1 MVTMEDNRVDSD
13 SSSLDSDLDEE
24 IELNEGAQDVQ
35 KQERII
41 DLICQSNANPYDYDL
56 HITAITDLS
65 SDPLYSSQLEQQFER
80 FHAFFPLSVNLWLQ
94 YIALNPDKL
103 PDAFEDYLE
112 PILYYKYVEDLEGD
126 DDAAEKWS
134 TVLRAIGSHWSESEK
149 VYDMYRSFLKE
160 SIDDS
165 KTQSQRVKASYQA
178 QLTSPYF
185 DGSDRV
191 LSEYRAWLQYQPNP
205 DQYAG
210 ELQSIDRLIR
220 GGRSRLKKM
229 QEFESTLEKIA
240 NSGAEVV
247 QQSWLDYCNFVIKH
261 VKVVGCAI
269 VISVLERA
277 VAAVCLSSVLWQR
290 YLKFLEAMNM
300 STTQVAKRATRN
312 VPFVATPWVALLV
325 AMELENKPSADRYQ
339 LISDLCKRKPL
350 PLPQEQLLEVL
361 FAHCDGMRRT
371 GGPVLTKKAFK
382 LAKNALVDW
391 PLGKCCILM
400 YEAKWSTTQ
409 KLPAPSGVSTH
420 WNELWEEIL
429 SLNGGGLTTWQ
440 TCITECIREG
450 GTIAEIRGY
459 YERGITTVQDYPGAL
474 AEAWVTFEREMGD
487 DVRFWLIARDAY
499 DKFLQEYHQKSDHLS
514 KTSDFD
520 TNNVE
525 ASVQKNTVDE
535 ATKSA
540 KKAGKKSD
548 DDASLKRKRD
558 AKSEEKQSEYK
569 KQKTNDE
576 LNNRTVFLCE
586 LDKFVVKEELE
597 TLFASCGHIKE
608 VRLVVRNRES
618 QASRGMA
625 YIEFEDEAGAINAL
639 KLDKVEFKGHPL
651 NVKISSPPTKSL
663 KSTEKD
669 GVWKTSKTTLY
680 VSKLDDRI
688 SEDGLRLYFAK
699 FGQVNDVII
708 LDRRHKKEN
717 QNAYALVEFQNEDAV
732 SAVLK
737 SSEGEKLTIQDC
749 AVDVKRS
756 RFTVIEMKEQQAK
769 SRQKSSKSP
778 KLDQQTKTIKPAN
791 VKEAKKPAIDMTRF
805 SQKSMVPRSL
815 ARGKP
820 QSKTE
825 QPAMKSNSDFK
836 KLYSS

>member
-1 MVTMEDNRVDSD
+1 MEDNRVDSD

-247 QQSWLDYCNFVIKH
+247 
-261 VKVVGCAI
+261 VGCAI

-382 LAKNALVDW
+382 LAK
-391 PLGKCCILM
+391 
-400 YEAKWSTTQ
+400 
-409 KLPAPSGVSTH
+409 
-420 WNELWEEIL
+420 IL